1 MMMMNVNLKK
11 IVTENKLIQQMNAVR
26 KRLYSHVKLYW
37 QKSAA
42 AELNEPL
49 SPDTKNPYVAA
60 RQEWNLMYGDLI
72 KAKYNWQRIAFLV
85 SAFNIM
91 LLGGFV
97 YLSSQSRFI
106 PYAVKVDAL
115 GNSAFAGF
123 LDKSPAL
130 NPLEVNAF
138 IRRYM
143 TNVRSVIADPVAEK
157 QALAFVYATSSEK
170 TAKVLN
176 EYYRQNSPFKIAA
189 QSTIEIQIN
198 SAMQKSDKTW
208 QIGWTEIQRGLDGN
222 RLGQT
227 HWEALVTVTH
237 LPVTDA
243 HDININPLGIFIE
256 QLSWSQQ
263 L

>member
-1 MMMMNVNLKK
+1 MKL
-11 IVTENKLIQQMNAVR
+11 IRNKLSN
-26 KRLYSHVKLYW
+26 VKKGVEYLASLFKQIFSPLKSYW
-37 QKSAA
+37 QKSAEA
-42 AELNEPL
+42 QLNESL

-85 SAFNIM
+85 SAFNII

-138 IRRYM
+138 IRRYI

-176 EYYRQNSPFKIAA
+176 EYYRQNSPFKIASH
-189 QSTIEIQIN
+189 STIEIQIN
-198 SAMQKSDKTW
+198 SAIQKSDKTW

-237 LPVTDA
+237 IPVTDA
-243 HDININPLGIFIE
+243 HDININPLGLFIE